1 MEIVTI
7 ANKKGGIGKTT
18 TAFNFAAGLTT
29 RGKKVLALD
38 LDSQTNFTDTA
49 GSNPDSMGAFE
60 VLCEGVNIND
70 AVQNGKYF
78 DFIAASRGLTSAAK
92 KLPTIGTEL
101 TLKKALKK
109 LDETKYDYMIIDTPP
124 NVAELTCNA
133 LVATDTVII
142 PTNVEKYS
150 LDGMIQLY
158 EAIDKIRETYD
169 KEINIDGVLL
179 TMYEKQL
186 NNTKSL
192 LPAFENVA
200 ENLGTA
206 LYNTRIRKN
215 IKLSES
221 QTAKMSIYEYLP
233 DSAGA
238 EDYGSFVAEFLKK
251 REG

>member
-18 TAFNFAAGLTT
+18 TAFNFAAGLTV
-29 RGKKVLALD
+29 RGKKVLAID
-38 LDSQTNFTDTA
+38 LDSQTNFSDTA
-49 GSNPDSMGAFE
+49 NPDMDAIGIYE
-60 VLCEGVNIND
+60 VLCDGEDIND
-70 AVQNGKYF
+70 AIQNGKYF
-78 DFIAASRGLTSAAK
+78 DFISASRALTAAAK
-92 KLPTIGTEL
+92 QLPDIGTEL

-109 LDETKYDYMIIDTPP
+109 LDGSKYDYLVIDTPP

-158 EAIDKIRETYD
+158 EAVDKIRETYD
-169 KEINIDGVLL
+169 KEIKIDGVLL
-179 TMYEKQL
+179 TMYEKTL

-192 LPAFENVA
+192 LPAFEGVA
-200 ENLGTA
+200 ENLGTS
-206 LYNTRIRKN
+206 LYETKIRKN
-215 IKLSES
+215 VKLSEA
-221 QTAKMSIYEYLP
+221 QTAKKSIFDYLP
-233 DSAGA
+233 ESAGA
-238 EDYGSFVAEFLKK
+238 EDYGNFVNEFLNK

>member
-18 TAFNFAAGLTT
+18 SAFNFAAGLAGK
-29 RGKKVLALD
+29 GKKVLAID

-49 GSNPDSMGAFE
+49 DPDMDAIGIYE
-60 VLCEGVNIND
+60 VLCEGEDIND
-70 AVQNGKYF
+70 AIQHGKYF
-78 DFIAASRGLTSAAK
+78 DFVASSKALTTASK

-101 TLKKALKK
+101 TLKKALKR
-109 LDETKYDYMIIDTPP
+109 LDATKYDYLVIDTPP

-169 KEINIDGVLL
+169 KEISIDGVLL

-200 ENLGTA
+200 DNLGTS
-206 LYNTRIRKN
+206 LYDTRIRKN
-215 IKLSES
+215 IKLSEA
-221 QTAKMSIYEYLP
+221 QTAKMSIFEYLP
-233 DSAGA
+233 ESAGA
-238 EDYGSFVAEFLKK
+238 EDYGNFVGEFLKK